1 MTDLILGTI
10 SLIWMVVVAT
20 LAAIVAADCAVRGA
34 LDNALFDAGVAVAL
48 SIFAFFTYRDVKK
61 LRTARKLMKRNG
73 RRP

>member
-20 LAAIVAADCAVRGA
+20 LAAIVAADCALRGV
-34 LDNALFDAGVAVAL
+34 LDNALFDAGVAAAL

-61 LRTARKLMKRNG
+61 LRTARKLMK
-73 RRP
+73 